1 MNIKKNVDYSAMFS
15 TLDVLMATDLTQME
29 LYYEIGRV
37 VSDNRE
43 KGAAIAA
50 AEYLQSAYPDM
61 IGFSPRNL
69 RRMREFYR
77 AYASVNANWKMS
89 FSAEMECH
97 FTAVSRRWICSLDY
111 PLLVG
116 LKPVKS

>member
-1 MNIKKNVDYSAMFS
+1 MNVRKNIDYSDMFAA
-15 TLDVLMATDLTQME
+15 LDALMATNLPQME
-29 LYYEIGRV
+29 MYHEIGRL
-37 VSDNRE
+37 VSDRRE
-43 KGAAIAA
+43 KGAAVSS